1 MTRTRVLIAEDDTVT
16 RRLLEAFLNRWGF
29 EVVVAPDGFAALDIL
44 QREDA
49 PQLVILD
56 WMMPGVSGVEIC
68 GRLRARPAPTS
79 PYLILLTARGGPD
92 DIVEGLSGGA
102 DDYICKP
109 FNEAELKAR
118 VRNGVRLLE
127 LQLKLRD
134 RVAEL
139 EQALN
144 CVKQLQGLLPICS
157 YCKKIRRDG
166 DYWQQ
171 VEAYI
176 TEHSEA
182 TFSHG
187 ICPHCYELH
196 IRPQLEK

>member
-1 MTRTRVLIAEDDTVT
+1 MLIAEDDTVT
-16 RRLLEAFLNRWGF
+16 RRLLEAFLIRWGF
-29 EVVVAPDGFAALDIL
+29 EVVVVPDGYAALNIL
-44 QREDA
+44 QREDS

-56 WMMPGVSGVEIC
+56 WMMPGISGLEIC
-68 GRLRARPAPTS
+68 GRLRARPGPTS
-79 PYLILLTARGGPD
+79 PFLILLTARGAPD
-92 DIVEGLSGGA
+92 DIVEGLKGGA

-118 VRNGVRLLE
+118 VRNGMRLLE

-139 EQALN
+139 ELALN

-157 YCKKIRRDG
+157 YCKKIRRDD

-171 VEAYI
+171 VETYI
-176 TEHSEA
+176 SEHSEA

-187 ICPHCYELH
+187 ICPHCYE
-196 IRPQLEK
+196 IQIKPQLEK